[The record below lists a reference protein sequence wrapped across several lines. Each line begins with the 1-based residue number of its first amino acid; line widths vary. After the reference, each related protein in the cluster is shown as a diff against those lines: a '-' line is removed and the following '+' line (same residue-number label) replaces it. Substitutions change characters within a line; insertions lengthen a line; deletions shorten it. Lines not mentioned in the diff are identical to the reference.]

1 MTSINDRDFR
11 KIIETIGTK
20 VDLRDCKTP
29 EEIIQRLQAKT
40 KELQSESPSQ
50 NTVESENAGVE

>member
-20 VDLRDCKTP
+20 VDLSGCKTP
-29 EEIIQRLQAKT
+29 EEVNQRLLAKI
-40 KELQSESPSQ
+40 KELQSESPSP